1 MPSIKRDVKEEE
13 EDVREIYL
21 SPYHFEDSQFYPGP
35 KFVWT
40 PKHRQCPGTKV
51 KWYELLIYLT
61 MNGMKS
67 SCPLCYKKQ
76 IDFSNL
82 IGSIAPNY
90 HVCYCDK
97 LCLIRTA
104 KKTGIPYASC
114 MTQMGR
120 EDRCNYFSRFN

>member
-1 MPSIKRDVKEEE
+1 MEE

-21 SPYHFEDSQFYPGP
+21 SPYHFEGSKLYDGP
-35 KFVWT
+35 KFVYT
-40 PKHRQCPGTKV
+40 PKHGQCLGMKV
-51 KWYELLIYLT
+51 KWNELLIYLA
-61 MNGMKS
+61 MNGMTS
-67 SCPLCYKKQ
+67 PCLLCYKKQ

-90 HVCYCDK
+90 QVCYCDK

-114 MTQMGR
+114 MTHMGR
-120 EDRCNYFSRFN
+120 EDRCNYFSRFK